1 MSDLSIKRVADF
13 VRCPQEHPLTRGEQ
27 MELAQFFLEI
37 QEQIATFKALPDI
50 PITDGHIQQV
60 INSHEKGWAMIV
72 PTIWLRKF
80 RRTEQVVRES
90 NHEVWKRHF
99 TVLYRTV

>member
-13 VRCPQEHPLTRGEQ
+13 VRCPLEHPLTRGEQ

-50 PITDGHIQQV
+50 PI
-60 INSHEKGWAMIV
+60 
-72 PTIWLRKF
+72 
-80 RRTEQVVRES
+80 
-90 NHEVWKRHF
+90 
-99 TVLYRTV
+99 

>member
-13 VRCPQEHPLTRGEQ
+13 VRCPLEHPLIRGEQ

-72 PTIWLRKF
+72 PCKITYDLAK
-80 RRTEQVVRES
+80 
-90 NHEVWKRHF
+90 EVQANRASSKGE
-99 TVLYRTV
+99 

>member
-13 VRCPQEHPLTRGEQ
+13 VRCPLEHSLTRGEQ

-72 PTIWLRKF
+72 PCKITYDLAK
-80 RRTEQVVRES
+80 
-90 NHEVWKRHF
+90 EVQANRASSKGE
-99 TVLYRTV
+99 

>member
-13 VRCPQEHPLTRGEQ
+13 VRCPLEHPLTRGEQ

-37 QEQIATFKALPDI
+37 HEQIATFKALPDI

-72 PTIWLRKF
+72 PCKITYDLA
-80 RRTEQVVRES
+80 REVQANRAS
-90 NHEVWKRHF
+90 SKGE
-99 TVLYRTV
+99 